1 MSTLSVT
8 TINTANSTTDLT
20 LKTGNTSGPE
30 IVLAANGSTL
40 FNNFSTLSVGNS
52 TVNTAITSTGIT
64 QSAHLLTGNVTPT
77 AIAANTDNWN
87 PGITGIYQVRTSAN
101 TDGNINYNI
110 TGLDGGSNGQI
121 VTIQNI
127 GVGALILKNRS
138 ADSSSENQFALPDDI
153 RLDGEQSIQLYYDG
167 NDTKW
172 RLLHSIDVPY
182 FHKVHLT
189 KGFFSGGETAS
200 NQATADRTTYSTETT
215 AAVTG
220 ANLSQ
225 ARRALAAA
233 GNAEKGFFS
242 GGFTGSNQVTA
253 DRTTY
258 STETTAAVSGANLSQ
273 ARRDLAAAGNAEKGF
288 FSGGYTGSNQV
299 TADRTT
305 YSTETTAA
313 VTGANLS
320 QARRSLAAAG
330 NVEKGFFS
338 GGITGSIV
346 ATADRTTYSTE
357 TTAAVTGANLA
368 QARRLLAAAGN
379 AEKGFFSGG
388 DTGSAVATADR
399 TTYSTETTAA
409 VSGANLS
416 QARYQLAAAGNA
428 EKGFFSGGYTGS
440 YVATADRTT
449 YSTETTAAVS
459 GANLSQA
466 RRDLAAI

>member
-1 MSTLSVT
+1 MSELIVT

-30 IVLAANGSTL
+30 IVLAANGSTIL
-40 FNNFSTLSVGNS
+40 NNFTL
-52 TVNTAITSTGIT
+52 TV
-64 QSAHLLTGNVTPT
+64 TGNVTPT
-77 AIAANTDNWN
+77 ALAANTNNWN

-110 TGLDGGSNGQI
+110 TGLDGGVNGQI

-172 RLLHSIDVPY
+172 RPLHSIDVPY
-182 FHKVHLT
+182 FHKTHLT
-189 KGFFSGGETAS
+189 KGFFSGGSTGSVVATADRTTYS
-200 NQATADRTTYSTETT
+200 TEITAAVTGANLSQARRELAATGNAEKGFFSGGYISSTPGVATADRTTYSTETT

-225 ARRALAAA
+225 ARYQLAAA

-242 GGFTGSNQVTA
+242 GGDTGSRVA
-253 DRTTY
+253 
-258 STETTAAVSGANLSQ
+258 
-273 ARRDLAAAGNAEKGF
+273 
-288 FSGGYTGSNQV
+288 

-320 QARRSLAAAG
+320 QARYA
-330 NVEKGFFS
+330 
-338 GGITGSIV
+338 
-346 ATADRTTYSTE
+346 
-357 TTAAVTGANLA
+357 
-368 QARRLLAAAGN
+368 
-379 AEKGFFSGG
+379 
-388 DTGSAVATADR
+388 
-399 TTYSTETTAA
+399 
-409 VSGANLS
+409 
-416 QARYQLAAAGNA
+416 
-428 EKGFFSGGYTGS
+428 
-440 YVATADRTT
+440 
-449 YSTETTAAVS
+449 
-459 GANLSQA
+459 
-466 RRDLAAI
+466 LAAI

>member
-8 TINTANSTTDLT
+8 TIDTANSTTDLT

-40 FNNFSTLSVGNS
+40 FNNVSTLSIGNRK
-52 TVNTAITSTGIT
+52 VNTVIASTGIT
-64 QSAHLLTGNVTPT
+64 LSEQILTGNVTPT
-77 AIAANTDNWN
+77 AIAANTNDWN

-110 TGLDGGSNGQI
+110 TGLDGGVNGQVI
-121 VTIQNI
+121 IIQNI

-172 RLLHSIDVPY
+172 KPLHSIDVPY

-189 KGFFSGGETAS
+189 KGFFSGGIADSIQVTDRTTYSTETTAAVSGANLSQARYALAAAGNAEKGFFSGGYSGS
-200 NQATADRTTYSTETT
+200 NPGLATADRTTYSTETT

-225 ARRALAAA
+225 ARYYPAAA

-242 GGFTGSNQVTA
+242 GGYTGSNPGLATA

-258 STETTAAVSGANLSQ
+258 STETTAAVTGANLSQ
-273 ARRDLAAAGNAEKGF
+273 ARYGLAAAGNTEKGF

-320 QARRSLAAAG
+320 QARVSLAAAG
-330 NVEKGFFS
+330 NAEKGFFS
-338 GGITGSIV
+338 GGFTDSNQV
-346 ATADRTTYSTE
+346 TADRTTYSTE
-357 TTAAVTGANLA
+357 TTAAVTGANLS
-368 QARRLLAAAGN
+368 QAKRLLAAA
-379 AEKGFFSGG
+379 
-388 DTGSAVATADR
+388 
-399 TTYSTETTAA
+399 
-409 VSGANLS
+409 
-416 QARYQLAAAGNA
+416 
-428 EKGFFSGGYTGS
+428 
-440 YVATADRTT
+440 
-449 YSTETTAAVS
+449 
-459 GANLSQA
+459 
-466 RRDLAAI
+466 

>member
-8 TINTANSTTDLT
+8 TIDTANSTTDLT

-30 IVLAANGSTL
+30 IVLAANGSTIL
-40 FNNFSTLSVGNS
+40 NNFTL
-52 TVNTAITSTGIT
+52 TV
-64 QSAHLLTGNVTPT
+64 TGNVTPT

-388 DTGSAVATADR
+388 
-399 TTYSTETTAA
+399 
-409 VSGANLS
+409 
-416 QARYQLAAAGNA
+416 
-428 EKGFFSGGYTGS
+428 YTGS

>member
-30 IVLAANGSTL
+30 IVLDANGSTL

-52 TVNTAITSTGIT
+52 TVNTAITSSGIT
-64 QSAHLLTGNVTPT
+64 QSEQILTGNVTPT
-77 AIAANTDNWN
+77 AIAANTNDWN

-110 TGLDGGSNGQI
+110 TGLDGGVNGQI

-127 GVGALILKNRS
+127 GVGALILKNEDS
-138 ADSSSENQFALPDDI
+138 GSSSENQFALPDDI

-172 RLLHSIDVPY
+172 KPLHSIDVPY
-182 FHKVHLT
+182 FHKTHLT
-189 KGFFSGGETAS
+189 KGFFSGGYTGSNVVTADRTTYSTETTAAVTGANLS
-200 NQATADRTTYSTETT
+200 QARRELAAAGNAEKGFFSGGATGSAVATADRTTYSTETT

-225 ARRALAAA
+225 ARRELAAA

-242 GGFTGSNQVTA
+242 GGATV
-253 DRTTY
+253 
-258 STETTAAVSGANLSQ
+258 
-273 ARRDLAAAGNAEKGF
+273 
-288 FSGGYTGSNQV
+288 V

-320 QARRSLAAAG
+320 QARYG
-330 NVEKGFFS
+330 
-338 GGITGSIV
+338 
-346 ATADRTTYSTE
+346 
-357 TTAAVTGANLA
+357 
-368 QARRLLAAAGN
+368 
-379 AEKGFFSGG
+379 
-388 DTGSAVATADR
+388 
-399 TTYSTETTAA
+399 
-409 VSGANLS
+409 
-416 QARYQLAAAGNA
+416 
-428 EKGFFSGGYTGS
+428 
-440 YVATADRTT
+440 
-449 YSTETTAAVS
+449 
-459 GANLSQA
+459 
-466 RRDLAAI
+466 LAAI